1 MKRQEHTTVPLSRLS
16 RRHFL
21 QLSGL
26 ALSGAAIAACAP
38 VTQAPAAGSS
48 GSSAAAPAGETVT
61 LRLQNWFTEQD
72 MPTWQIGLDK
82 VKELYPNINTQLE
95 YNDYGETAVRILAL
109 AAAGDLPDL
118 IMASNEH
125 TPILACSEL
134 LMDLNPFIEKEPDV
148 NPDDFAA
155 GVSQGF
161 HMWDHW
167 WGFPYDH
174 STWGI
179 FYNKNLF
186 DEAGVPYPPSEGETP
201 WTIEQFVEAAT
212 KLTKPDGAQWG
223 AMYPQGQY
231 LDSCFIYSAGGRN
244 FDDDLRHCIIDSPE
258 TAAGLQAVV
267 DFMHKD
273 KIAPT
278 PAEMAGAA
286 VDYFAS
292 GLVAMQIQGQWAL
305 QGMNATV
312 DFPFDIAYL
321 PIIKEKRGVT
331 GGSGFCISA
340 STSHPEEAWN
350 WLKVYTSGDV
360 LAEMV
365 GRPGR
370 GIPARWSA
378 TPAYLEAGGK
388 AAHPSVFIEQLKWA
402 FNDRSVVA
410 FYEFIDSYN
419 RNLAPAFE
427 NGEGDIAAAL
437 TTIQEETN
445 AAMEEK
451 WSTCKLQIAGQDL
464 RLCAV

>member
-1 MKRQEHTTVPLSRLS
+1 MQHQQHTKVPSSRLS
-16 RRHFL
+16 RRQFL
-21 QLSGL
+21 QVSGL
-26 ALSGAAIAACAP
+26 AIGGVAIAACTAVP
-38 VTQAPAAGSS
+38 QAPAAES
-48 GSSAAAPAGETVT
+48 GSSEAAPAGETVT
-61 LRLQNWFTEQD
+61 LRMQNWFNEQD

-82 VKELYPNINTQLE
+82 IKELYPNIETQLE
-95 YNDYGETAVRILAL
+95 YNDYGETAVRIMAL
-109 AAAGDLPDL
+109 AAAGDLPDV

-134 LMDLNPFIEKEPDV
+134 LLDLNPFIEREPEV

-174 STWGI
+174 STYGI
-179 FYNKNLF
+179 YYNKQMF
-186 DEAGVPYPPSEGETP
+186 DDAGVAYPPSEGETP
-201 WTIEQFVEAAT
+201 WTVEEFVEAA
-212 KLTKPDGAQWG
+212 KQLTKPDGSQWG
-223 AMYPQGQY
+223 ALLPTSQY
-231 LDSCFIYSAGGRN
+231 FDSCFIYSAGGRN
-244 FDDDLRHCIIDSPE
+244 FDDDLRNCIIDSPE
-258 TAAGLQAVV
+258 TAAGLQVVV
-267 DFMHKD
+267 DFMHTH

-286 VDYFAS
+286 VDYFSS
-292 GLVAMQIQGQWAL
+292 GLAAMHLDGQWAL
-305 QGMNATV
+305 QGKNATV

-340 STSHPEEAWN
+340 STQHPEEAWN

-388 AAHPSVFIEQLKWA
+388 AEHPSVFIEQLGWA

-410 FYEFIDSYN
+410 FYEFVDSYN

-427 NGEGDIAAAL
+427 SGEGDIAAAL
-437 TTIQEETN
+437 TTIQAETN

-451 WSTCKLQIAGQDL
+451 WSSCKLQIALENGL
-464 RLCAV
+464 KACVV